1 MTKTIA
7 LILTLAVASATAQN
21 GKPPVA
27 PAHSAG
33 KLDKRRDVV
42 TRYIAAQKNVTDFLS
57 KITSDHA
64 LPLHRSNLQ
73 VAMIKLLQVRNEL
86 KADTLENS
94 PEVQVLLQEKG
105 TAMAESSAKLAAQV
119 TRVRNIATVKKE
131 LESVLSQL

>member
-1 MTKTIA
+1 MMKTIT

-57 KITSDHA
+57 KITSDNA
-64 LPLHRSNLQ
+64 LPQHRSTLQ

-119 TRVRNIATVKKE
+119 TRVRNIATVRKE